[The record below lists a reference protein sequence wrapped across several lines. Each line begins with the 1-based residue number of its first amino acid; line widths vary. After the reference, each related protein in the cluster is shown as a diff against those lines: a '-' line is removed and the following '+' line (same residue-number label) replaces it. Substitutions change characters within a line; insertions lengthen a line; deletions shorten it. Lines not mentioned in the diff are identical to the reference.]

1 MAKKKNQVQ
10 PFGSRKGIDGAVI
23 RGSTV
28 SIKNNSGVWF
38 SDMTVMIDEAAA
50 LVASA
55 QIVTSYYREHGSK
68 LGPVKSAIANE
79 SMGVLTNVIQSHQ
92 QSVAALRKR
101 LAEMREKNPGT
112 KLTTALSISMMDLAM
127 DIEGLMNDFSN
138 VGFYAIDN
146 ALEPYRVLATE
157 DESVV
162 MPLYMAPKTP
172 DQKSYASLKEG
183 APVKTMTVVGMPGEL
198 LEDVDPTKPAQDN
211 IRELGE
217 TVGPETTI
225 SMQAEVVVDS
235 EHKGE

>member
-23 RGSTV
+23 RGNTV
-28 SIKNNSGVWF
+28 SIKNDSGVWF

-68 LGPVKSAIANE
+68 LGPVKSAVANE

-101 LAEMREKNPGT
+101 LAEMRENNPGT

-146 ALEPYRVLATE
+146 ALQPYRLLAEE

-172 DQKSYASLKEG
+172 EQKSYASLKDDTS
-183 APVKTMTVVGMPGEL
+183 VKTMTVVGLPGEL
-198 LEDVDPTKPAQDN
+198 PEEVDPTKP
-211 IRELGE
+211 
-217 TVGPETTI
+217 
-225 SMQAEVVVDS
+225 SKVVVDS
-235 EHKGE
+235 EQKGE